1 MTLENGKAQEAN
13 RWLATAIEQ
22 AGEAIVITDPEG
34 VIQYVNPA
42 FERTTGYAQEEAV
55 GQNPRILKSGQQDPA
70 FYQDL
75 WDTIKRGAVWQGRM
89 KNKKKD
95 GSLYD
100 ELNTI
105 SPVRDAAGTTINFVA
120 IKRDITR
127 EVTLEHQL
135 RHSQKMEAIGQLAGG
150 VAHDF
155 NNILQVITGYS
166 GMLAS
171 ALVHEGALYE
181 DLVQIQ
187 TAAERAS
194 ALTRQLLAFSRRQ
207 ALQPLNLD
215 LNELIGNL
223 LKMLRRLIGENINLT
238 FVSSD
243 SLSPIYAD
251 PNQVEQILTN
261 LCVNARD
268 AMPDGGQIRIETR
281 DVRLSADYG
290 KLHAWARSG
299 HFVMI
304 GVTDTGAGMEKEV
317 LQKIF
322 DPFFTTKEVGKG
334 TGLGLAMV
342 YGLVKQHQGCIHVYS
357 EVGLG
362 TTFKI
367 YLPATQAEAEPPST
381 AALEPIRGGQETI
394 LVAEDD
400 EPLREM
406 VKRVLAGAGYTVL
419 LAPDGLEALRIF
431 QTEWKKISLAL
442 LDVVMPSMD
451 GRMLHDEM
459 KKIDPHVRILFSSG
473 YAPDIVHTRFVLGR
487 GPHLIQKPYNTEDLL
502 RRVREM
508 LDAQT

>member
-1 MTLENGKAQEAN
+1 
-13 RWLATAIEQ
+13 
-22 AGEAIVITDPEG
+22 
-34 VIQYVNPA
+34 
-42 FERTTGYAQEEAV
+42 
-55 GQNPRILKSGQQDPA
+55 
-70 FYQDL
+70 
-75 WDTIKRGAVWQGRM
+75 
-89 KNKKKD
+89 
-95 GSLYD
+95 
-100 ELNTI
+100 
-105 SPVRDAAGTTINFVA
+105 
-120 IKRDITR
+120 
-127 EVTLEHQL
+127 
-135 RHSQKMEAIGQLAGG
+135 
-150 VAHDF
+150 
-155 NNILQVITGYS
+155 
-166 GMLAS
+166 
-171 ALVHEGALYE
+171 
-181 DLVQIQ
+181 
-187 TAAERAS
+187 
-194 ALTRQLLAFSRRQ
+194 
-207 ALQPLNLD
+207 
-215 LNELIGNL
+215 
-223 LKMLRRLIGENINLT
+223 
-238 FVSSD
+238 
-243 SLSPIYAD
+243 
-251 PNQVEQILTN
+251 
-261 LCVNARD
+261 
-268 AMPDGGQIRIETR
+268 
-281 DVRLSADYG
+281 
-290 KLHAWARSG
+290 
-299 HFVMI
+299 
-304 GVTDTGAGMEKEV
+304 
-317 LQKIF
+317 
-322 DPFFTTKEVGKG
+322 
-334 TGLGLAMV
+334 LGLAMV